1 MSFSQIKAETLRDH
15 VLQAL
20 RKAILDGE
28 LKSGERLVESKL
40 ADQMGVSRGPI
51 REAVSQLKNE
61 GLVKVIPHKGT
72 FVVEWSD
79 EDILEVY
86 LLRSV
91 LEGLAARRA
100 VEIFS
105 DKDFSYLQSLLNK
118 AKNLPKD
125 GSVSKLSSLC
135 MNLHEYICRQCGFPR
150 LYEMWSCIYMQR
162 RLFSV
167 ISFIFQDRDEI
178 ILKHQTLLYD
188 LCKRDPELAEQSMR
202 KHIMDARMLLEID
215 RMRQKRLAGTQEI
228 ESGETTEAETYI
240 S

>member
-1 MSFSQIKAETLRDH
+1 MSLSQIKSETLRDH

-20 RKAILDGE
+20 RKAILDGV
-28 LKSGERLVESKL
+28 LKPGERLVESKL
-40 ADQMGVSRGPI
+40 AEQMGVSRGPI

-61 GLVKVIPHKGT
+61 GLVKIIPHKGT
-72 FVVEWSD
+72 FVAEWSD

-91 LEGLAARRA
+91 LEGLAARRV

-105 DKDFSYLQSLLNK
+105 DKNFKYLQSLLNK

-125 GSVSKLSSLC
+125 GSVSQLSSLC
-135 MNLHEYICRQCGFPR
+135 MNFHEYICRQCGFPR

-178 ILKHQTLLYD
+178 ILKHQELLDD
-188 LCKRDPELAEQSMR
+188 LCKRDPNLAEQSVR
-202 KHIMDARMLLEID
+202 KHIMDARTLLEID
-215 RMRQKRLAGTQEI
+215 PMR
-228 ESGETTEAETYI
+228 
-240 S
+240 